1 MRQSEFKKKY
11 NSETGKFTRQHIF
24 NRGVIIT
31 GEGIADKFK
40 SLIKRKKTQK
50 TPPPPPKTWASSS
63 KKAGDQIV
71 KMLQAQDKTPPPAKQ
86 TREKINNKVLQ
97 IMSGGKIM

>member
-11 NSETGKFTRQHIF
+11 NPETGKFTRQHIF
-24 NRGVIIT
+24 NSGIVIT

-40 SLIKRKKTQK
+40 SVFKRKKTQK
-50 TPPPPPKTWASSS
+50 TLPPPPPKDWISSS

-71 KMLQAQDKTPPPAKQ
+71 KLLQSQDKKTCCFF
-86 TREKINNKVLQ
+86 EK
-97 IMSGGKIM
+97 